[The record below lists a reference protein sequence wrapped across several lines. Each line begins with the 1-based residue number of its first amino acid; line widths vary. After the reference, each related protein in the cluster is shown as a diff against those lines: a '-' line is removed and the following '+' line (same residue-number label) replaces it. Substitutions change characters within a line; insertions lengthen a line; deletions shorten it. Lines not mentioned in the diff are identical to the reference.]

1 MKDFIMCWLF
11 LAANWV
17 GFRTTMKANVYV
29 YVCGVSWLSELKL
42 GDEPEMRVEP
52 FYQLES
58 WVNIK
63 EKEPRLKHLL
73 LPSSKFQYNMTRCL
87 LLLDLHFP
95 FKLSYVARI
104 ESKKKKKKFCVNCFH
119 QVFYLSNNWCN

>member
-1 MKDFIMCWLF
+1 MCWLF

-29 YVCGVSWLSELKL
+29 YVYGVSWLSELKL

-63 EKEPRLKHLL
+63 EKAPSLKHLVL
-73 LPSSKFQYNMTRCL
+73 ASNMTRCL

-95 FKLSYVARI
+95 FKLGYVARI
-104 ESKKKKKKFCVNCFH
+104 VRKKKGSVLI
-119 QVFYLSNNWCN
+119 VFIKYFI

>member
-1 MKDFIMCWLF
+1 MKHFIMCWLF

-17 GFRTTMKANVYV
+17 GFRTTMKTNVYV
-29 YVCGVSWLSELKL
+29 YACGVSWLSELKL

-52 FYQLES
+52 FCQLES

-63 EKEPRLKHLL
+63 RKAPCLKHLV
-73 LPSSKFQYNMTRCL
+73 LPSSKFWYNMTRCL

-95 FKLSYVARI
+95 FKLGYVARI
-104 ESKKKKKKFCVNCFH
+104 VSKKKN
-119 QVFYLSNNWCN
+119 VFSQMLIVFIRYLRNNWCN